1 MEAFD
6 ATPSAVAAEGDRFYR
21 EDGNALSFGQDEH
34 VSQKLITDV
43 LGALKNRDIETAS
56 HRANVALRLDVAN
69 PRLQFLNGYVYHQMA
84 LSGDTSKFE
93 LAEQGYLQAL
103 RFDPGNLRAQYQLGQ
118 LYLAQRRFG
127 LAKGYFAAVVL
138 DDENNPAALYNLATA
153 AYYARDPVT
162 AEVVLR
168 KLLDTAPELAK
179 EPEIVQAVAIAKA
192 AVNDPVGASAFL
204 SRSSNLENIAFVQ
217 QRLNNWSDFYRH
229 DFASQMSPLIQPAS
243 VTETVEGE
251 ADEEMVVVDV
261 VLIGMQE
268 DARRSRGINLLDGL
282 QLQFG
287 DALDAIPGFSFG
299 STRVFDR
306 LNVDGGLDENT
317 QTITQLINIPAVT
330 YSLNIA
336 NSLDS
341 FSEILAKPSLVAMN
355 EETSEFFSGTE
366 VLAAAVSGGD
376 GDSVSVE
383 KEVGVKLAVTPTI
396 LDNGKIRL
404 HVVAERTF
412 LTDPSNSVLFEFRLD
427 TTKTTIN
434 STVTMNF
441 DETLILGGLT
451 ERETTK
457 SDSGVP
463 IIRDVPGIN
472 LLFSEKAS
480 REFERS
486 ILILLTPRRSHF
498 TNRSAED
505 RQAKLNQ
512 LSSIERDIERFERRH
527 DDWFVPR
534 AVFSEL
540 LDDLRG
546 TAFAEEFRMDDLP
559 VREWKRK
566 NSGLINDADDLE
578 TYLLS
583 DGV

>member
-1 MEAFD
+1 MDAFD
-6 ATPSAVAAEGDRFYR
+6 VPPPAGAADGGHFYR
-21 EDGNALSFGQDEH
+21 EEGNSLSLGEDEG
-34 VSQKLITDV
+34 VNQKLIADV

-118 LYLAQRRFG
+118 LYMAQRRFG

-162 AEVVLR
+162 AEVVLG
-168 KLLDTAPELAK
+168 KLLDTAPELAE
-179 EPEIVQAVAIAKA
+179 EPEIIQAVAIAKA
-192 AVNDPVGASAFL
+192 AVNDPVGASVFL
-204 SRSSNLENIAFVQ
+204 GRSSNLENIAFVQ
-217 QRLNNWSDFYRH
+217 RRLNNWSDFYRH
-229 DFASQMSPLIQPAS
+229 DFASQMPSLVQPAS
-243 VTETVEGE
+243 ITETVAEN

-299 STRVFDR
+299 ATRVFDR

-341 FSEILAKPSLVAMN
+341 FSEILAKPSLVAMDK
-355 EETSEFFSGTE
+355 ETSEFFSGTE

-396 LDNGKIRL
+396 LDNGKVRL

-498 TNRSAED
+498 TNRSTED

-540 LDDLRG
+540 LDNLRG

-566 NSGLINDADDLE
+566 NSGFINDADDLE